1 MTHMHEVLKIK
12 VLKHE
17 VLKKAG
23 WLALG
28 LVFLFLSGGDQP
40 VGIAV
45 WLAPVF
51 LLRFFRDSGAIRSF
65 FVALPCMVAVELL
78 ANRGMTPFPSFK
90 ILLLY
95 TTLGIAGSLIPYSI
109 DTFLSR
115 SLPSGL
121 RTFLFPSLA
130 ISVSFLLG
138 SYGSWGAEA
147 NGLGDLAILQL
158 VSVTGTS
165 GIAFL
170 IFWAASVANEVWERR
185 DRVKTVRNLVVAF
198 LVTIV
203 IVYGFGL
210 VRLRVDSRSEN
221 SILAAGIVHDPSLR
235 NELVDAF
242 GVIIR
247 SYPTN
252 PGAIEEVRN
261 AMKQSFNRL
270 LSDSVAMA
278 KSGFEMAV
286 WSEGAAIVFEEDE
299 RSMIQSAAEKARE
312 YDIYLGISV
321 AVYQNQSR
329 TEKPG
334 IQPLFKNK
342 LILISPKGDIEWE
355 YSKGILVPGVE
366 AAITIPGNRIMK
378 RSGSGIKITG
388 AICYELDFPTYIRQA
403 AIMNASLIL
412 GPANDWEAIKNTHA
426 RMSRLRAIETGISL
440 FRPANGGISIA
451 VDPYGRILSRV
462 DNYST
467 QGAPLTAAIP
477 ISPVPTLYS
486 ALGEYFDWLCLTL
499 SLACMIL
506 SIMYRFKENR
516 GHNPDTIS

>member
-1 MTHMHEVLKIK
+1 MKHTNDVLKND
-12 VLKHE
+12 

-23 WLALG
+23 WLVLS

-40 VGIAV
+40 VSIAV

-65 FVALPCMVAVELL
+65 LVVLPCMVAVELL

-95 TTLGIAGSLIPYSI
+95 TTIGVASSLIPYSI

-121 RTFLFPSLA
+121 RTLLFPSLA

-138 SYGSWGAEA
+138 SYGSWGAKA
-147 NGLGDLAILQL
+147 NGIGDLAFLQL
-158 VSVTGTS
+158 VSVTGIS

-170 IFWAASVANEVWERR
+170 IFWAASVANEVWERSGSA
-185 DRVKTVRNLVVAF
+185 KTVRNLVVAF
-198 LVTIV
+198 TVTIV

-210 VRLRVDSRSEN
+210 FRLRVDSRSEN

-235 NELVDAF
+235 DELIDAF
-242 GVIIR
+242 GVLIR

-261 AMKQSFNRL
+261 AMKKSFNRL
-270 LSDSVAMA
+270 LSDSIALA
-278 KSGFEMAV
+278 KSGFDMTV
-286 WSEGAAIVFEEDE
+286 WCEGAVVVFEEDE
-299 RSMIQSAAEKARE
+299 RALIQSAAEKARE

-329 TEKPG
+329 PEKPG

-342 LILISPKGDIEWE
+342 LIFISPEGDIEWE
-355 YSKGILVPGVE
+355 YSKGILVPGME
-366 AAITIPGNRIMK
+366 AAITIPGDRIMK
-378 RSGSGIKITG
+378 LSGSDLKITG
-388 AICYELDFPTYIRQA
+388 AICYELDFPTHIRQA
-403 AIMNASLIL
+403 AMMNAELIL
-412 GPANDWEAIKNTHA
+412 APANDWEAIKNTHA
-426 RMSRLRAIETGISL
+426 RMSRLRAIENGIAL
-440 FRPANGGISIA
+440 FRPANGGVSIA
-451 VDPYGRILSRV
+451 VDPCGRILSRV
-462 DNYST
+462 DNYKT

-477 ISPVPTLYS
+477 IGPVPTLYS
-486 ALGEYFDWLCLTL
+486 TWGEYFNWLCLIL

-506 SIMYRFKENR
+506 SIMYRFKKNKN
-516 GHNPDTIS
+516 HNPDIIS